1 MLLDHNMEIKS
12 QRERKEGI
20 LCWVLGTTS
29 HLSKAGFA
37 LGFEQG
43 CSFGVSFSMCYLIFF
58 FFFFGEIF
66 CYLNRKTKFLL
77 VKRHFNVADEVSSS
91 VFCISLV

>member
-58 FFFFGEIF
+58 FF
-66 CYLNRKTKFLL
+66 L
-77 VKRHFNVADEVSSS
+77 VKYFATSIEKQN
-91 VFCISLV
+91 FF

>member
-1 MLLDHNMEIKS
+1 MKRYVCEWERMLFSCSVIGMPSAVSWGNVIRS
-12 QRERKEGI
+12 QHGDQIPERERKEGI

-58 FFFFGEIF
+58 FFW
-66 CYLNRKTKFLL
+66 
-77 VKRHFNVADEVSSS
+77 
-91 VFCISLV
+91 

>member
-43 CSFGVSFSMCYLIFF
+43 CSFGVSFSVLSNPFF
-58 FFFFGEIF
+58 FFF
-66 CYLNRKTKFLL
+66 L
-77 VKRHFNVADEVSSS
+77 VKYFATSIEKQN
-91 VFCISLV
+91 FF